1 MENNHKPYGPYERF
15 FKRLLDIV
23 CVILAL
29 GIFWWLYVIL
39 AVLIKIKLGSPIL
52 FKQERPG
59 KDEKVF
65 KLYKFRSMS
74 DERDG
79 NGKLLSDE
87 ERLGRFGSILR
98 KTSLDELPEL
108 FNILKGDMSIVGPR
122 PLVPEYIPYYTEKE
136 KHRHDV
142 RPGLTGLAQVNG
154 RSFISWEQI
163 FEYDICYVDH
173 ITFLDDVKIAI
184 KTVIKVLSHE
194 NIADVTESTMDE
206 NGQLHFMVDGVDY
219 ILHQPLNV
227 ERGY

>member
-1 MENNHKPYGPYERF
+1 MENNHKPYGSYERF

-39 AVLIKIKLGSPIL
+39 AVLNKIKLGSPIL

>member
-1 MENNHKPYGPYERF
+1 MEKKHQPYGPYERF

>member
-1 MENNHKPYGPYERF
+1 MEKKHKPYGPYERF
-15 FKRLLDIV
+15 FKRLLDIA
-23 CVILAL
+23 CVLLVIGA
-29 GIFWWLYVIL
+29 FWWLYVIL
-39 AVLIKIKLGSPIL
+39 GVLIKIKLGSPIL

-65 KLYKFRSMS
+65 NLYKFRSMS
-74 DERDG
+74 DERDKDG
-79 NGKLLSDE
+79 NLLPDE
-87 ERLGRFGSILR
+87 ERLGRFGSLLR

-108 FNILKGDMSIVGPR
+108 FNILKGEMSIVGPR
-122 PLVPEYIPYYTEKE
+122 PLIPEYIPYYTEEE

-163 FEYDICYVDH
+163 FEYDIYYASR
-173 ITFLDDVKIAI
+173 INFLNDVRIII
-184 KTVIKVLSHE
+184 KTVIKVLNHE
-194 NIADVTESTMDE
+194 NVADVTESTMDE

>member
-1 MENNHKPYGPYERF
+1 MENNHKPYGSYERF

-87 ERLGRFGSILR
+87 ERLGRFGSLLR

>member
-1 MENNHKPYGPYERF
+1 MEKKHQLYGPYERF

>member
-1 MENNHKPYGPYERF
+1 MENNHKPYGSYERF
-15 FKRLLDIV
+15 FKRLLDLV

>member
-1 MENNHKPYGPYERF
+1 MEKKHQPYGSYERF

-163 FEYDICYVDH
+163 FEYDLCYVDH

>member
-1 MENNHKPYGPYERF
+1 MEKKHQPYGSYERF

>member
-1 MENNHKPYGPYERF
+1 MENNHKPYGSYERF

>member
-1 MENNHKPYGPYERF
+1 MEKKHQPYGPYERF

-23 CVILAL
+23 CVIFAL

>member
-87 ERLGRFGSILR
+87 ERLGRFGSLLR

>member
-1 MENNHKPYGPYERF
+1 M
-15 FKRLLDIV
+15 
-23 CVILAL
+23 
-29 GIFWWLYVIL
+29 
-39 AVLIKIKLGSPIL
+39 
-52 FKQERPG
+52 
-59 KDEKVF
+59 
-65 KLYKFRSMS
+65 
-74 DERDG
+74 
-79 NGKLLSDE
+79 
-87 ERLGRFGSILR
+87 
-98 KTSLDELPEL
+98 
-108 FNILKGDMSIVGPR
+108 
-122 PLVPEYIPYYTEKE
+122 PEYIPYYTEKE

>member
-87 ERLGRFGSILR
+87 ERLGRFGSLLR

-206 NGQLHFMVDGVDY
+206 NGHLHFMVDGVDY